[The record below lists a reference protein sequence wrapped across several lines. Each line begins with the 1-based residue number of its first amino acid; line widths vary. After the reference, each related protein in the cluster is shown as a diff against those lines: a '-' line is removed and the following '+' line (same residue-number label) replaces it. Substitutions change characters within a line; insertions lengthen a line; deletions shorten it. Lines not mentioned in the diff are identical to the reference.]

1 MTDNRFPAHILGCC
15 FALVLIR
22 SWVKMLLF
30 FTPEVA
36 AAAKQ
41 SFPLFIYTV
50 KEVKVYFTN
59 PGNPLPQNDQVWTYY
74 FKLLST

>member
-1 MTDNRFPAHILGCC
+1 MTDNRFPAHILGYC
-15 FALVLIR
+15 FTLVLIR
-22 SWVKMLLF
+22 SWVKMLF

-50 KEVKVYFTN
+50 KEVKVYFKN
-59 PGNPLPQNDQVWTYY
+59 RGNPLPQKDQVGTYY
-74 FKLLST
+74 FKLLSA